1 MEKVN
6 FAFNN
11 FLIFFAAFGIIL
23 FIDLAF
29 LAQLSFGINLS
40 KKGTKGAQSSFDKV
54 IIFASE
60 KYNIPIPF
68 LIAVMR
74 AESDFNVYAVSP
86 KGAIGLMQIMPKTA
100 KTLNLD
106 INNPLINIVAGAKY
120 LHYCLRRFDYKPV
133 PALACYNAGPGSV
146 KTIYVKNLM
155 KFIIPPYRQT
165 ELYILKVHRYYNF
178 YRKLLK
184 R

>member
-1 MEKVN
+1 MRKIN
-6 FAFNN
+6 FAFND
-11 FLIFFAAFGIIL
+11 FLIFFVAFGIII

-60 KYNIPIPF
+60 RYDIPMPF

-74 AESDFNVYAVSP
+74 AESNFNIYAVSP
-86 KGAIGLMQIMPKTA
+86 KGAIGLMQVMPKTA
-100 KTLNLD
+100 KTFNLN
-106 INNPLINIVAGAKY
+106 INNPLLNIIAGAKY

-133 PALACYNAGPGSV
+133 PALACYNAGQGSV
-146 KTIYVKNLM
+146 KIIYVKNRV

-165 ELYILKVHRYYNF
+165 EIYIMRVYKYYDY

-184 R
+184 H